1 MPGKSS
7 IRQYAIFTLP
17 VMVLFS
23 VIGFGLATGFFEPDV
38 DIITC
43 DVTITNP
50 SPIGQDVVIVSAN
63 CDDKIQRQ
71 ANRCPTQYQALNVI
85 GDLWRKF
92 VETGKGVIDDI
103 TADEGTLVMSVSGQA
118 TASRTEY
125 VIDEGAEQTH
135 TIGLCYVESPKETY
149 SVTIKALD
157 NKDIQLDSISITNVR

>member
-50 SPIGQDVVIVSAN
+50 RLLGQDVEIVSAN
-63 CDDKIQRQ
+63 CDDKVQRQ
-71 ANRCPTQYQALNVI
+71 ANRCPVEYQALNMF
-85 GDLWRKF
+85 GDILKGI
-92 VETGKGVIDDI
+92 TGQVGGVVATI
-103 TADEGTLVMSVSGQA
+103 TDDEGTLVMSATGQA
-118 TASRTEY
+118 TTVRTEY
-125 VIDEGAEQTH
+125 VIKEGAEQTH

-157 NKDIQLDSISITNVR
+157 NKDIQLDSITITNVR